1 MEFKLRCGLASEEGI
16 LFYPSFMGSIYT
28 TFCLLPLSNF
38 PDVSLPALKIIP
50 EYYIYFGAVLALFQF
65 ILLALCLSIFYESY
79 TDLMQESAVE
89 IMESLLAILDQVD
102 EGKYL
107 RQKIQFSSCVLIL
120 KRKKKAR

>member
-1 MEFKLRCGLASEEGI
+1 
-16 LFYPSFMGSIYT
+16 MGSIYT